1 MTQELIPKD
10 ESTEGL
16 FLRFGPSYR
25 WLVTATGLF
34 GAFAMV
40 LSATIVNVAV
50 PEVRGA
56 FGVGQD
62 EAQWMATAFLA
73 TMTAS
78 QLLNAWM
85 VAAFGKRG
93 AFLSTLILF
102 TIGAVICS
110 TAHNMPTLIV
120 GRVLQGA
127 AAGIIQPLVMVSIV
141 EVFPPDRRGTA
152 MGIFGSG
159 VVLAPAIGPAVGGI
173 AIDEFSWRLMF
184 ILPLPAVFIAF
195 IGGIIFMPTKKDNAK
210 RPPFDWTGYGLLLVA
225 LAVIMNAIAGGP
237 RFGWGSDKIA
247 SQLLVGGLLAG
258 AFLYWQARSRE
269 TILYLDLFKNPGF
282 SSAVAVA
289 FVFGAGNFASSY
301 IIPVFVQDVQSYT
314 ATRAGMLLMPAGLIL
329 VAALPLTGRMSDR
342 VPGHI
347 MVAIGLAFFAAGA
360 LAMSFGDADTSFL
373 VFASFAIVSRF
384 GLAFIL
390 PSLTSSAFKALKPDQ
405 LARGSGSMNFIR
417 QLGGASGTNLIVVW
431 LQTRHASH
439 AQVFNGTQAPDNP
452 ATFETL
458 GRLTDQLSAEG
469 LDGFALDALAAD
481 FLAQAI
487 NAKAL
492 ALAFQDCFLA
502 LAVVFFIAIIP
513 AFILGRFMG
522 KGN

>member
-1 MTQELIPKD
+1 MTQELTRRD
-10 ESTEGL
+10 ESAEGL
-16 FLRFGPSYR
+16 FLRFGSSYR

-93 AFLSTLILF
+93 AFLWTLILF
-102 TIGAVICS
+102 VIGAFICS
-110 TAHNMPTLIV
+110 SAHNMPTLIV

-127 AAGIIQPLVMVSIV
+127 AAGIIQPHVMVTLV

-195 IGGIIFMPTKKDNAK
+195 IGGIIFMPAKTDNAK

-225 LAVIMNAIAGGP
+225 LAIIMNAIAGGP

-247 SQLLVGGLLAG
+247 SQLLLGAFLAG
-258 AFLYWQARSRE
+258 AFLYWQTRSKAP
-269 TILYLDLFKNPGF
+269 ILSLDLFKNPGF

-314 ATRAGMLLMPAGLIL
+314 ATRAGMLLMPAGLLL
-329 VAALPLTGRMSDR
+329 VAALPLTGRLSDR

-347 MVAIGLAFFAAGA
+347 MVAVGLAFFAVGA
-360 LAMSFGDADTSFL
+360 LAMSFGDANTSFL
-373 VFASFAIVSRF
+373 IFAGCAALSRF

-390 PSLTSSAFKALKPDQ
+390 PSLSAAAFKALKPDQ

-431 LQTRHASH
+431 LQTRHAAH
-439 AQVFNGTQAPDNP
+439 AQAFNGTQVPDNP
-452 ATFETL
+452 ATLETL
-458 GRLTDQLSAEG
+458 GRLGDRLTTGG
-469 LDGFALDALAAD
+469 LDGMAGEAAAAEFLSRTIDA
-481 FLAQAI
+481 Q
-487 NAKAL
+487 AL

-513 AFILGRFMG
+513 AIVLGRFMG
-522 KGN
+522 R